1 VVLADEHQRLITEL
15 DFDGLAGDDVD
26 VDALMSDR
34 LVIPASGGELDDS
47 DVRDLRLSDQR

>member
-1 VVLADEHQRLITEL
+1 MVLADEHQRLITEL
-15 DFDGLAGDDVD
+15 DFDGLAGDD